1 MKMGLFRKKQ
11 KEVIQEKEASANR
24 IQFHK
29 LDHAF
34 DEKLIELADILK
46 KDIPIVINFESL
58 EIDDINKCIAFLSGV
73 SYAISGE
80 VIPVQEKILLFGSD
94 ISFEDGSVKTFLK
107 ELN

>member
-1 MKMGLFRKKQ
+1 MGLFRKKQ
-11 KEVIQEKEASANR
+11 KEVIQEREPSSNL

-34 DEKLIELADILK
+34 DENLIELADILK
-46 KDIPIVINFESL
+46 KDIPVVINFENL

-73 SYAISGE
+73 TYAIDGE
-80 VIPVQEKILLFGSD
+80 VIPIQEKILLFANHQAL
-94 ISFEDGSVKTFLK
+94 EDGTVKTFLK

>member
-1 MKMGLFRKKQ
+1 MGLFRKKQ
-11 KEVIQEKEASANR
+11 KPMDAPKEPSANL

-46 KDIPIVINFESL
+46 QNIPVVINFENL
-58 EIDDINKCIAFLSGV
+58 EIDDINKSIAFLSGV
-73 SYAISGE
+73 CYAIDGE
-80 VIPVQEKILLFGSD
+80 VIPVQEKILLFGNQLA
-94 ISFEDGSVKTFLK
+94 FEDGSVKTFLK

>member
-1 MKMGLFRKKQ
+1 MGLFRKKQ
-11 KEVIQEKEASANR
+11 IEVIQEKETSVNL

-46 KDIPIVINFESL
+46 KNIPLVLNFESL
-58 EIDDINKCIAFLSGV
+58 EIDDINKCIAFLSGIC
-73 SYAISGE
+73 YAIDGE
-80 VIPVQEKILLFGSD
+80 VIPVQEKILLFGSEA
-94 ISFEDGSVKTFLK
+94 SLRDGSVKIFLK